1 MLSKHVKGLI
11 FTFVILFLLVP
22 IQAHAGW
29 AKIFSV
35 YEAIM
40 PPAILW
46 VLFVVGWYLAVATAA
61 TRHGHAIG
69 GIPPLPK
76 AFGILLIVAF
86 LGLTVVGPLAVI
98 YLLFFFPK
106 VTFTSFF
113 PSSKSRIKG
122 PTTVMLRRIS
132 IVSVLVLAGLITTS
146 IYIHSQRSKSE
157 FQRLLHASNLMEYHF
172 VKALSYQQPYPF
184 PKITQAKGHKMGNTT
199 IKTTKI
205 TKVNGIPTFM

>member
-1 MLSKHVKGLI
+1 MLSKHVKGLL

-46 VLFVVGWYLAVATAA
+46 VLFVISWYLAVAIAA
-61 TRHGHAIG
+61 TRHGHAIS

-98 YLLFFFPK
+98 YLLLFFPK

-132 IVSVLVLAGLITTS
+132 IIGAMVLAGLITTS

-157 FQRLLHASNLMEYHF
+157 FQSLLHVSNPIEYRF
-172 VKALSYQQPYPF
+172 VKALSCQRPHPLPKVLKQRAIKWATQPSKPLKL
-184 PKITQAKGHKMGNTT
+184 PKSTARL
-199 IKTTKI
+199 
-205 TKVNGIPTFM
+205 P